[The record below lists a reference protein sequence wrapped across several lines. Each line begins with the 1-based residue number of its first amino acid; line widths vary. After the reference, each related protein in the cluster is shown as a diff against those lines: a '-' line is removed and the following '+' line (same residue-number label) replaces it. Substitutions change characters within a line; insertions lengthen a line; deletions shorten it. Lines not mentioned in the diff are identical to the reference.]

1 MADAEAA
8 GEVAAA
14 PEQGAAANLGSMHR
28 VLLWIGF
35 DLQATRDALLE
46 ELGDDLIVFQQ
57 IKPKDIDSLV
67 KTLMGRTPAARRVP
81 TGFQQQQKLK
91 AVIHWAKDRH
101 RIGLDVEIHVGDNV
115 VEAHYQFLRELSAS
129 SSRAAIR
136 EADADSRS
144 TRAKDASP
152 GKLKDE
158 KNWDEWEQSLY
169 TMLNI
174 LHGVN
179 GVPLCYVIR
188 EEEHKEG
195 DIYPAFVDQCTARAK
210 LEGPEFEAD
219 TRTVHQILQ
228 SLTVGENAAI
238 WLKDLAKKN
247 DGRKDMAALRSHYR
261 GAGNQSRRINQAKRL
276 HETLHYKNERAM
288 KFSDFISKAKQMF
301 NIYEDCKETQ
311 PESAKLRFLWQK
323 VDNQELQPAIE
334 AMRAQLGQ
342 NASAW
347 TFVTACDHL
356 ASQIPA
362 DGTTRAKFTT
372 SALDRG
378 GGNGDATSKIMR
390 DGKIHTGQYTKTE
403 WWDVLSQEDRDRV
416 MAERKK
422 TRSQHTGKK
431 NAKSKPKGQDRK
443 VKALEKKVK
452 HFERKLSS
460 LQRSTGATEDS
471 SASSDS
477 SVDGDNAG
485 NAFGGRAAKKSAK
498 KKRKKN

>member
-1 MADAEAA
+1 MSS
-8 GEVAAA
+8 GKK
-14 PEQGAAANLGSMHR
+14 N
-28 VLLWIGF
+28 
-35 DLQATRDALLE
+35 TR
-46 ELGDDLIVFQQ
+46 
-57 IKPKDIDSLV
+57 
-67 KTLMGRTPAARRVP
+67 
-81 TGFQQQQKLK
+81 
-91 AVIHWAKDRH
+91 
-101 RIGLDVEIHVGDNV
+101 
-115 VEAHYQFLRELSAS
+115 
-129 SSRAAIR
+129 RA
-136 EADADSRS
+136 
-144 TRAKDASP
+144 
-152 GKLKDE
+152 
-158 KNWDEWEQSLY
+158 
-169 TMLNI
+169 M
-174 LHGVN
+174 
-179 GVPLCYVIR
+179 C
-188 EEEHKEG
+188 
-195 DIYPAFVDQCTARAK
+195 PAFVDQCTARAK

-452 HFERKLSS
+452 NFERKLSS